1 MRTTFRTLS
10 IALAFSLPLVLAMAL
25 GTLAAGVPQGD
36 VLVITNVTL
45 IDGVADAPLTAASV
59 VVRGDR
65 IAAVHTDGR
74 YVIPAGAQVIDGTGR
89 FLIPGLWDTHAHL
102 SYWGEDA
109 LEMLVEA
116 GVTSIRELGGDPEEI
131 GRWKAEI
138 AAGRRLGPTMIWCGP
153 FLEGPDGGDEYR
165 FKIATVE
172 EARYAAR
179 ALQTLGVDFLKI
191 QPAIDRELVAALV
204 DESRDLGLTVVGH
217 LPRGMSAV
225 EGAALGLRSIEHLGP
240 YLDLDDAQ
248 IKETIEAFLEHG
260 TWMSPALYS
269 LVAPVEARGDD
280 PTLDRRLQRSYEIV
294 RRFHEA
300 GVPILVGSNFA
311 YRDWPQTPGTG
322 LHGEM
327 RVLVEAGLDPMDVV
341 KLSTSRAAAFAGAG
355 DETGAIRPGL
365 RADMVLLDADP
376 LADIRNTGRIA
387 AVVLRGRLL
396 ELR

>member
-1 MRTTFRTLS
+1 MRTTFGALV
-10 IALAFSLPLVLAMAL
+10 IALTL
-25 GTLAAGVPQGD
+25 GTLAAGVPQSD
-36 VLVITNVTL
+36 ALVITNVTL
-45 IDGVADAPLTAASV
+45 IDGIADAPVAAASV

-65 IAAVHTDGR
+65 IEAVHTDGR
-74 YVIPAGAQVIDGTGR
+74 YVIPSGARVIDGSGR

-131 GRWKAEI
+131 GRWKSEI
-138 AAGRRLGPTMIWCGP
+138 EEGRRLGPAMIWCGP

-179 ALQTLGVDFLKI
+179 ALQALGVDFLKI
-191 QPAIDRELVAALV
+191 QPAIDGELVAALV
-204 DESRDLGLTVVGH
+204 DESADLGLSVVGH
-217 LPRGMSAV
+217 LPRGIDAV

-240 YLDLDDAQ
+240 YLDLDDAR
-248 IKETIEAFLEHG
+248 IEETIRAYLEHG

-269 LVAPVEARGDD
+269 LVAPIEARGDD
-280 PTLDRRLQRSYEIV
+280 PTVDRRVQRWYAIV

-311 YRDWPQTPGTG
+311 YRNWPQTPGAG

-327 RVLVEAGLDPMDVV
+327 RVLVEAGLDPMDVI
-341 KLSTSRAAAFAGAG
+341 KLSTSRAAEFAGAAG
-355 DETGAIRPGL
+355 ETGAIYPGL
-365 RADMVLLDADP
+365 RADLVLLDADP
-376 LADIRNTGRIA
+376 LADIRNTERIA